1 MIKTYKNFINYNYL
15 SICENIYLY
24 RLNKKFSTFKL
35 LSKFRLNNIKN
46 LELSS
51 GLYER
56 DILKKLKKR
65 KDKFI
70 ITQLFSVPKK
80 PFIINYFKK

>member
-1 MIKTYKNFINYNYL
+1 MK
-15 SICENIYLY
+15 IYISTG
-24 RLNKKFSTFKL
+24 LNKKFSTSKL
-35 LSKFRLNNIKN
+35 LSKFRSNNIKN

-56 DILKKLKKR
+56 DILKKLKKE

-70 ITQLFSVPKK
+70 ITQLFSGS
-80 PFIINYFKK
+80 